1 MMPSTDMALIIHPSL
16 RTPCLPLIFSTI
28 IALSFDRGSLLI
40 DLRTERLPH
49 SPPTSLQEALLKREM
64 SVMVD
69 RLARAQSEA
78 QQLKAERE
86 EVHAQ
91 LRDLE
96 GLLSSSRG
104 GERDLNIDI
113 DLELALYRLYPP
125 PDKGITNPPCS
136 DQ

>member
-1 MMPSTDMALIIHPSL
+1 
-16 RTPCLPLIFSTI
+16 
-28 IALSFDRGSLLI
+28 
-40 DLRTERLPH
+40 
-49 SPPTSLQEALLKREM
+49 M

-86 EVHAQ
+86 DVHAQ

-104 GERDLNIDI
+104 GERSRSRFRL
-113 DLELALYRLYPP
+113 DLE
-125 PDKGITNPPCS
+125 
-136 DQ
+136 

>member
-16 RTPCLPLIFSTI
+16 WTPRFPGICSTI
-28 IALSFDRGSLLI
+28 ISLSFDRGSLPV
-40 DLRTERLPH
+40 DPWTPLP
-49 SPPTSLQEALLKREM
+49 SPPTHLQEALLKREM

-69 RLARAQSEA
+69 RLARAHSEA

-96 GLLSSSRG
+96 GLLSSSRV

-136 DQ
+136 DH